1 MKSVKTMIL
10 LDTNVLSA
18 LMQQVPDSLV
28 AAWLDRQSRYEIW
41 TTSVTVFEAEYGIQ
55 LMPLGKRRSHL
66 ETVFAAFLSGKLRGR
81 VADLDAT
88 AAAEAGRLM
97 ARRRRAG
104 RDYQPEDSMISAIA
118 ITRLATLATRNVKHF
133 ADLPI
138 PVVNPW
144 QD

>member
-1 MKSVKTMIL
+1 MIL

-18 LMQQVPDSLV
+18 LMQMVPDPVV
-28 AAWLDRQSRYEIW
+28 AAWLNRQADSEIW
-41 TTSVTVFEAEYGIQ
+41 TTSVSVFEIEYGIE
-55 LMPLGKRRSHL
+55 LMPAGKRRNHL
-66 ETVFAAFLSGKLRGR
+66 ERELANLLSQDLRGR

-133 ADLPI
+133 ADLPV

>member
-1 MKSVKTMIL
+1 MIL

-18 LMQQVPDSLV
+18 LMQMVPDPVV
-28 AAWLDRQSRYEIW
+28 AAWLNRQADSEIW
-41 TTSVTVFEAEYGIQ
+41 TTSVSVFEIEYGIE
-55 LMPLGKRRSHL
+55 LMPAAKRRNHL
-66 ETVFAAFLSGKLRGR
+66 ERELANLLAQDLRGR
-81 VADLDAT
+81 VADLDAS

-97 ARRRRAG
+97 AKRRRAG

-118 ITRLATLATRNVKHF
+118 AITRLATLATRNVKHF
-133 ADLPI
+133 DDLRI